1 MDKVP
6 NPPVKSDD
14 KNLCSNLRNNLRSN
28 IRSNIR
34 SNLRKSFRKSLCNN
48 PDLRTVSL
56 ISSNSH
62 PFLHKLLTS
71 SRRSSVEK
79 NSKTSTVPK
88 VATEAAT
95 SVIQTGTSRG
105 GYHKG

>member
-6 NPPVKSDD
+6 DPPVKSDD

-28 IRSNIR
+28 
-34 SNLRKSFRKSLCNN
+34 LRKSLCNN

-79 NSKTSTVPK
+79 DSKTSAVLK
-88 VATEAAT
+88 VATEVAT
-95 SVIQTGTSRG
+95 SVIQTGTSRE
-105 GYHKG
+105 GYHEG